1 MKINTTL
8 QDILRKP
15 ILHFQHL
22 IMAKFINTKKAVSEL
37 EDLIRNA
44 GERLILVSP
53 YLKLSKDFK
62 ELLTYRNSKD
72 KITTIIF
79 GKQEL
84 NPDEMN
90 FLLGLRFVNLKYN
103 ESLHAKCYLSDDK
116 MIITSLNLYEFSMVN
131 NKEMGVLINKNDDA
145 DKQLF
150 EDALKEV
157 DYIKE
162 TSQKFEL
169 IVTKPFVPKQNE
181 QKLGKEKSTQSGFG
195 KKKGFCIRTGIE
207 IPFNIERPLSY
218 EAYKKWNEYADA
230 DYPEKFCHFTGETSK
245 GETSVNRPVLKKNW
259 KKAQEVFDL

>member
-1 MKINTTL
+1 
-8 QDILRKP
+8 
-15 ILHFQHL
+15 
-22 IMAKFINTKKAVSEL
+22 MAKFINTKKAVSEL

-53 YLKLSKDFK
+53 YLKISKDFK

-103 ESLHAKCYLSDDK
+103 ESLHAKCYLNDDK
-116 MIITSLNLYEFSMVN
+116 MIITSLNLYEFSMAN
-131 NKEMGVLINKNDDA
+131 NKEMGVLIDKNDES

-157 DYIKE
+157 EFIKD

-169 IVTKPFVPKQNE
+169 NVIKTVIPKQNE
-181 QKLGKEKSTQSGFG
+181 LKTSKEKTSSGSG
-195 KKKGFCIRTGIE
+195 KKKGYCIRTGIE
-207 IPFNIERPLSY
+207 IPFNLERPLSY
-218 EAYKKWNEYADA
+218 EAYKKWNEYADP
-230 DYPEKFCHFTGETSK
+230 DYSEKFCHFSGEPSNGET
-245 GETSVNRPVLKKNW
+245 TVNRPILKKNW
-259 KKAQEVFDL
+259 KKAQEVFDI